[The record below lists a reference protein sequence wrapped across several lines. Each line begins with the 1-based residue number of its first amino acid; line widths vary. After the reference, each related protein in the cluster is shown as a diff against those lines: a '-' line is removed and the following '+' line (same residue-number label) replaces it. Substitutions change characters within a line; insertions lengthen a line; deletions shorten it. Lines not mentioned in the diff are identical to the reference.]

1 MVTETQAADYV
12 RRYDGVPADVLT
24 DGSML
29 LERRA
34 FWPAMFDG
42 CADPELIG
50 ALFGDGAAD
59 RDGGDVGDPLDLD
72 EEIRVSGKWPVIPIG
87 ERFARVIWHGP
98 ELEGGDDYVVLAPG
112 RAISVAAREGH
123 GYGPGLSWPEFR
135 RIATTPQRVLLA
147 LPALGDA
154 DAPPEALELVT
165 AALLTVGNNVPAAAA
180 AAARQI
186 LDSPVHWVGDERV
199 LVCDGEYAVRKP
211 GGLPDA
217 DLRLVTRI
225 LA

>member
-12 RRYDGVPADVLT
+12 RRYDGVPADVLA
-24 DGSML
+24 DGTAL
-29 LERRA
+29 LERRV
-34 FWPAMFDG
+34 FWLAMFDG

-50 ALFGDGAAD
+50 ALFGDD
-59 RDGGDVGDPLDLD
+59 DDPLDLD
-72 EEIRVSGKWPVIPIG
+72 EEIRASGTWPVIPIG
-87 ERFARVIWHGP
+87 ERFAQIIWHGP

-123 GYGPGLSWPEFR
+123 GYGPGLSWGEFR
-135 RIATTPQRVLLA
+135 RIATTPRRVLLA

-154 DAPPEALELVT
+154 DAPPEAFDLVS
-165 AALLTVGNNVPAAAA
+165 AALLSVGNNVPAVAA

-186 LDSPVHWVGDERV
+186 LDSPAHWVGDETV

-217 DLRLVTRI
+217 DLRLVTET